1 MRMDNKSV
9 LFFILIIQISF
20 LFSQDSAAV
29 TNNENSLYV
38 LPDNMPLQT
47 KLLWSEH
54 GLLRKTKLFDVD
66 RPKELILR
74 KKMLQLHQKLALG
87 TLGLLFAQGYLG
99 SQLENAGSNYSKIS
113 DNHALLGKI
122 AVGSYFTSAML
133 SYTAPPAIRYNKKI
147 DSIRIHRWLSIIH
160 FSGMIALPYL
170 GKRVSNPGKYNVR
183 YDDALTIHRNTAI
196 LTISSMTLS
205 AIITFLP
212 F

>member
-1 MRMDNKSV
+1 MKMDNKTL
-9 LFFILIIQISF
+9 LFFLIILHSSLLLGQN
-20 LFSQDSAAV
+20 DAAII
-29 TNNENSLYV
+29 EKSSLYA

-47 KLLWSEH
+47 KLLWSEN
-54 GLLRKTKLFDVD
+54 GLLRKTKLFNVD

-99 SQLENAGSNYSKIS
+99 SQLENAGSNYSKLS

-122 AVGSYFTSAML
+122 AIGSYFTSAML

-160 FSGMIALPYL
+160 FTGMVALPYL
-170 GKRVSNPGKYNVR
+170 GKRVSNPTKYNIT
-183 YDDALTIHRNTAI
+183 YNQALKLHRNTAI
-196 LTISSMTLS
+196 LTISSMTIS
-205 AIITFLP
+205 AILTFLP

>member
-1 MRMDNKSV
+1 MKMDNKTL
-9 LFFILIIQISF
+9 LFLLFILPLSL
-20 LFSQDSAAV
+20 LFSQDDTVIDEES
-29 TNNENSLYV
+29 SIYI

-47 KLLWSEH
+47 KLLWSEN
-54 GLLRKTKLFDVD
+54 GLLRKTKLFNVD

-74 KKMLQLHQKLALG
+74 KRMLQLHQKLALG

-99 SQLENAGSNYSKIS
+99 SKLENAGSNYSELS

-122 AVGSYFTSAML
+122 ALGSYFTSAML

-170 GKRVSNPGKYNVR
+170 GKRVSNPNKYNIA
-183 YDDALTIHRNTAI
+183 YDQALKIHRNTAI
-196 LTISSMTLS
+196 LTISSITLS
-205 AIITFLP
+205 AILTFLP

>member
-1 MRMDNKSV
+1 MKMDNKTL
-9 LFFILIIQISF
+9 LFFLFILQLSL
-20 LFSQDSAAV
+20 LFSQDD
-29 TNNENSLYV
+29 TIIDEENSIYI

-47 KLLWSEH
+47 KLLWSEN
-54 GLLRKTKLFDVD
+54 GLLRKTKLFNVD

-74 KKMLQLHQKLALG
+74 KRMLQLHQKLALG

-99 SQLENAGSNYSKIS
+99 SKLENAGSNYSELS

-122 AVGSYFTSAML
+122 ALGSYFTSAML

-170 GKRVSNPGKYNVR
+170 GKRVSNPNKYNIT
-183 YDDALTIHRNTAI
+183 YDQALKIHRNTAI
-196 LTISSMTLS
+196 LTISSITLS
-205 AIITFLP
+205 AILTFLP

>member
-1 MRMDNKSV
+1 MKMDNKTL
-9 LFFILIIQISF
+9 LFFLFILQLSL
-20 LFSQDSAAV
+20 LFSQDD
-29 TNNENSLYV
+29 TIIDEENSIYI

-47 KLLWSEH
+47 KLLWSEN
-54 GLLRKTKLFDVD
+54 GLLRKTKLFNVD

-74 KKMLQLHQKLALG
+74 KRMLQLHQKLALG

-99 SQLENAGSNYSKIS
+99 SKLENAGSNYSELS

-122 AVGSYFTSAML
+122 ALGSYFTSAML

-170 GKRVSNPGKYNVR
+170 GNRVSNPNKYNIT
-183 YDDALTIHRNTAI
+183 YDQALKIHRNTAI
-196 LTISSMTLS
+196 LTISSITLS
-205 AIITFLP
+205 AILTFLP

>member
-1 MRMDNKSV
+1 MKMDNKTL
-9 LFFILIIQISF
+9 LFFLFILQLSL
-20 LFSQDSAAV
+20 LFSQDD
-29 TNNENSLYV
+29 TIIDEENSIYI

-47 KLLWSEH
+47 KLLWSEN
-54 GLLRKTKLFDVD
+54 GLLRKTKLFNVD

-74 KKMLQLHQKLALG
+74 KRMLQLHQKLALG

-99 SQLENAGSNYSKIS
+99 SKLENAGSNYSELS

-122 AVGSYFTSAML
+122 ALGSYFTSAML

-170 GKRVSNPGKYNVR
+170 GKRVSNPNKYNIA
-183 YDDALTIHRNTAI
+183 YDQALKIHRNTAI
-196 LTISSMTLS
+196 LTISSITLS
-205 AIITFLP
+205 AIMTFLP

>member
-1 MRMDNKSV
+1 MKMDNKTL
-9 LFFILIIQISF
+9 LFFLFILQLSL
-20 LFSQDSAAV
+20 LFSQDDTIIDEES
-29 TNNENSLYV
+29 SIYI

-47 KLLWSEH
+47 KLLWSEN
-54 GLLRKTKLFDVD
+54 GLLRKTKLFNVD

-74 KKMLQLHQKLALG
+74 KRMLQLHQKLALG

-99 SQLENAGSNYSKIS
+99 SKLENAGSNYSELS

-122 AVGSYFTSAML
+122 ALGSYFTSAML

-170 GKRVSNPGKYNVR
+170 GKRVSNPNKYNIT
-183 YDDALTIHRNTAI
+183 YDHALKIHRNTAI
-196 LTISSMTLS
+196 LTISSITLS
-205 AIITFLP
+205 AILTFLP

>member
-1 MRMDNKSV
+1 MKMDNKTL
-9 LFFILIIQISF
+9 LFFLFILQLSL
-20 LFSQDSAAV
+20 LFSQDD
-29 TNNENSLYV
+29 TIIDEENSIYI

-47 KLLWSEH
+47 KLLWSEN
-54 GLLRKTKLFDVD
+54 GLLRKTKLFNVN

-99 SQLENAGSNYSKIS
+99 SKLENAGSNYSELS
-113 DNHALLGKI
+113 DNHALFGKI
-122 AVGSYFTSAML
+122 AIGSYFTSAML

-170 GKRVSNPGKYNVR
+170 GKRVSNPNKYNIA
-183 YDDALTIHRNTAI
+183 YDQALKIHRNTAI
-196 LTISSMTLS
+196 LTISSITLS
-205 AIITFLP
+205 ALLTFLP

>member
-1 MRMDNKSV
+1 MKMDNKTL
-9 LFFILIIQISF
+9 LFLLFILPLSL
-20 LFSQDSAAV
+20 LFSQDDTVIDEES
-29 TNNENSLYV
+29 SIYI

-47 KLLWSEH
+47 KLLWSEN
-54 GLLRKTKLFDVD
+54 GLLRKTKLFNVN

-99 SQLENAGSNYSKIS
+99 SKLENAGSNYSELS
-113 DNHALLGKI
+113 DNHALFGKI
-122 AVGSYFTSAML
+122 AIGSYFTSAML

-170 GKRVSNPGKYNVR
+170 GKRVSNPNKYNIA
-183 YDDALTIHRNTAI
+183 YDQALKIHRNTAI
-196 LTISSMTLS
+196 LTISSITLS
-205 AIITFLP
+205 AILTFLP

>member
-1 MRMDNKSV
+1 MKMDNKTL
-9 LFFILIIQISF
+9 LFFLFILQLSL
-20 LFSQDSAAV
+20 LFSQDDTIIDEES
-29 TNNENSLYV
+29 SIYI

-47 KLLWSEH
+47 KLLWSEN
-54 GLLRKTKLFDVD
+54 GLLRKTKLFNVD

-74 KKMLQLHQKLALG
+74 KRMLQLHQKLALG

-99 SQLENAGSNYSKIS
+99 SKLENAGSNYSELS

-122 AVGSYFTSAML
+122 ALGSYFTSAML

-170 GKRVSNPGKYNVR
+170 GKRVSNPNKYNIA
-183 YDDALTIHRNTAI
+183 YDQALKIHRNTAI
-196 LTISSMTLS
+196 LTISSITLS
-205 AIITFLP
+205 AILTFLP

>member
-1 MRMDNKSV
+1 MKMDNKTL
-9 LFFILIIQISF
+9 LFFLFILQLSL
-20 LFSQDSAAV
+20 LFSQDD
-29 TNNENSLYV
+29 TIIDEENSIYI

-47 KLLWSEH
+47 KLLWSEN
-54 GLLRKTKLFDVD
+54 GLLRKTKLFNVD

-74 KKMLQLHQKLALG
+74 KRMLQLHQKLALG

-99 SQLENAGSNYSKIS
+99 SKLENAGSNYSELS

-122 AVGSYFTSAML
+122 ALGSYFTSAML

-170 GKRVSNPGKYNVR
+170 GKRVSNPNKYNIT
-183 YDDALTIHRNTAI
+183 YDQALKIPRNTAI
-196 LTISSMTLS
+196 LTISSITLS
-205 AIITFLP
+205 AILTFLP

>member
-1 MRMDNKSV
+1 MKMDNKTL
-9 LFFILIIQISF
+9 LFFLFILQLSL
-20 LFSQDSAAV
+20 LFSQDD
-29 TNNENSLYV
+29 TIIDEENSIYI

-47 KLLWSEH
+47 KLLWSEN
-54 GLLRKTKLFDVD
+54 GLLRKTKLFNVD

-74 KKMLQLHQKLALG
+74 KRMLQLHQKLALG

-99 SQLENAGSNYSKIS
+99 SKLENAGSNYSELS

-122 AVGSYFTSAML
+122 AIGSYFTSAML

-170 GKRVSNPGKYNVR
+170 GKRVSNPNKYNIT
-183 YDDALTIHRNTAI
+183 YDQALKIHRNTAI
-196 LTISSMTLS
+196 LTISSITLS
-205 AIITFLP
+205 AILTFLP